1 MKPIRINPQ
10 LDLQQES
17 ISEGHDCVVVDN
29 FLQNPHEVVDYASRH
44 ADRLQMRPR
53 GSYPG
58 KQFLLDH
65 DALTD
70 VYRFVRTNMPRRFRF
85 YRGDMK
91 IWASLSLATAQPD
104 ELCGFQLLCHVD
116 TNPHPDRMIFAGLVY
131 LFDDQDL
138 GGTGFYRWKDPD
150 LEQRATALEDKNPG
164 TGLEFLRERFPT
176 LATPAAYLTG
186 SNEVVE
192 NLCTIPARF
201 NRFIFYSG
209 RIPHSAAIAAPEKLS
224 ADPSNGRLT
233 LNVFASVVPK

>member
-1 MKPIRINPQ
+1 MKPIRLNSK
-10 LDLQQES
+10 LDFQQKS
-17 ISEGHDCVVVDN
+17 ISEGHDCVIVDN

-116 TNPHPDRMIFAGLVY
+116 TNPHPDRPIFAGIVY

-138 GGTGFYRWKDPD
+138 GGTGFYRWIDPD
-150 LEQRATALEDKNPG
+150 LRQKATVLEDENPG
-164 TGLEFLRERFPT
+164 SGLAFLRERFPT

-209 RIPHSAAIAAPEKLS
+209 AVPHSAAITAPEKLS

>member
-1 MKPIRINPQ
+1 MKPIHLNPQ
-10 LDLQQES
+10 LDIQQEP
-17 ISEGHDCVVVDN
+17 ISEGNDCVVVDN
-29 FLQNPHEVVDYASRH
+29 FLRDPHDLVDYASRH

-58 KQFLLDH
+58 QQFRLDSNVL
-65 DALTD
+65 AD
-70 VYRFVRTNMPRRFRF
+70 VFRFIRRNMPGRFSF
-85 YRGDMK
+85 FRGDMEM
-91 IWASLSLATAQPD
+91 WALMGLATVQPD
-104 ELCGFQLLCHVD
+104 ELCGFQMLCHVD
-116 TNPHPDRMIFAGLVY
+116 TNLRPERTIFAGLVY

-138 GGTGFYRWKDPD
+138 GGTGFYRWIDPD
-150 LEQRATALEDKNPG
+150 LKQRATALEDENPG
-164 TGLEFLRERFPT
+164 AGLEFLRERFPT

-192 NLCTIPARF
+192 NLCTIPPRF

-209 RIPHSAAIAAPEKLS
+209 RVPHSAAIAAPKKLS